1 MSMNDLLNGGKLSYI
16 IPTIYGSVPM
26 KPNILSEHDL
36 AEINA
41 ITVNKMIDRLE
52 KESERLSREINTPF
66 RDFLPSCE
74 VSYKNGVISG
84 LNKAIDLLSQK

>member
-1 MSMNDLLNGGKLSYI
+1 MFMNDLLNGGKLSYI
-16 IPTIYGSVPM
+16 IPPVYGSVSM
-26 KPNILSEHDL
+26 KPDILSEHDL

-52 KESERLSREINTPF
+52 KESERLSQENNTPF
-66 RDFLPSCE
+66 KDFLPCCE

>member
-1 MSMNDLLNGGKLSYI
+1 M
-16 IPTIYGSVPM
+16 
-26 KPNILSEHDL
+26 SEHDL

-41 ITVNKMIDRLE
+41 MTVNKMIDRLK

-66 RDFLPSCE
+66 KDFLPCCE
-74 VSYKNGVISG
+74 VSYENGVISG